1 MTATNQYCLALL
13 AGAAFACVSC
23 REPTPAETRA
33 PSDPPWFEDIAER
46 AGIDFIHRSGHGDRF
61 FLPEIMGGGAA
72 LFDMDGDGDL
82 DLYLVQ
88 SGSLFDRSASGGHQL
103 FRNRGD
109 GTFENVTKE
118 SGADL
123 RGYGMGVA
131 AGDFDNDGALDLYVT
146 NFGPHVLLKNDGHG
160 RFSDVTGQ
168 AGLSP
173 PSPLRGY
180 GGQPPPAIASGG
192 WLANRSA
199 REDRKGPPSPLRGY
213 GGQPPPAIASGG
225 WSTSAAFLDYDADG
239 WLDLFVVRYLDW
251 RPSAEVECF
260 SLTGVPDY
268 CSPRTYDLPTSSTL
282 YHNNRDGTF
291 TDVSERAG
299 FHQAVG
305 NGLGVTTG
313 DFDGDGRI
321 DIFVANDS
329 TPNHLWLNQGNGQFR
344 EGALL
349 TGCAVDADGRP
360 KAGMGVHAAD
370 VDDDGRLDVLVVNL
384 DGESD
389 SFYRNRG
396 AFFSDETAAVGLR
409 TASRPFTRFGMALV
423 DFDNDGYLDLYEA
436 NGRVGRQ
443 SELFSTDPYA
453 EPNLLFRGL
462 AGPRF
467 AEVAPRGGTRPT
479 LVATSRGAAFGDV
492 DNDGGVD
499 IVVMNRDA
507 KPYLLR
513 NVVNARGHWL
523 MFRVLDKNDAH
534 GRDALGAELTMSVGS
549 RSIRRDVRAAY
560 SYLASNDPRVHV
572 GLGTETGVRGV
583 TVRWPDGARER
594 FGDFA
599 ADKIVTLRRG
609 AGTLLVT
616 EREDR
621 VDPAGAV
628 RRD

>member
-1 MTATNQYCLALL
+1 MTRIGRWSFAVAICAALTSCGREATKKEDR
-13 AGAAFACVSC
+13 AASQ
-23 REPTPAETRA
+23 
-33 PSDPPWFEDIAER
+33 DPPWFEEIAQR
-46 AGIDFIHRSGHGDRF
+46 AGIDFTHRSGHRDRF
-61 FLPEIMGGGAA
+61 LLPEIMGGGAA

-88 SGSLFDRSASGGHQL
+88 SGSLLDRSASGGHQL

-109 GTFENVTKE
+109 GTFENVTKD

-131 AGDFDNDGALDLYVT
+131 AGDFDNDGAIDLYVT
-146 NFGPHVLLKNDGHG
+146 NVGPNVLLRNDGHG
-160 RFSDVTGQ
+160 RFTDVTAKARVG
-168 AGLSP
+168 
-173 PSPLRGY
+173 GY
-180 GGQPPPAIASGG
+180 GWTTS
-192 WLANRSA
+192 SA
-199 REDRKGPPSPLRGY
+199 
-213 GGQPPPAIASGG
+213 
-225 WSTSAAFLDYDADG
+225 FVDYDADG

-299 FHQAVG
+299 LHRAVG

-423 DFDNDGYLDLYEA
+423 DFDNDGSLDLYEA

-443 SELFSTDPYA
+443 SELFSNDPYA

-467 AEVAPRGGTRPT
+467 AEVTPRGGTRQE
-479 LVATSRGAAFGDV
+479 LVATSRAAAFGDV

-499 IVVMNRDA
+499 IVVVNRDA
-507 KPYLLR
+507 RPYLLR
-513 NVVNARGHWL
+513 NVVNGRGHWL
-523 MFRVLDKNDAH
+523 MFRVVDEH

-549 RSIRRDVRAAY
+549 RSIRRDVRSAY

-572 GLGTETGVRGV
+572 GLGPETRGREV
-583 TVRWPDGARER
+583 TVRWPDGARES
-594 FGDFA
+594 FADFT

-609 AGTLLVT
+609 SGTSLVT

-621 VDPAGAV
+621 IDPARAV

>member
-1 MTATNQYCLALL
+1 
-13 AGAAFACVSC
+13 
-23 REPTPAETRA
+23 
-33 PSDPPWFEDIAER
+33 
-46 AGIDFIHRSGHGDRF
+46 
-61 FLPEIMGGGAA
+61 
-72 LFDMDGDGDL
+72 
-82 DLYLVQ
+82 VQ

-109 GTFENVTKE
+109 GTFENVTKD
-118 SGADL
+118 SGADV

-131 AGDFDNDGALDLYVT
+131 AGDFDNDGAVDLYIT
-146 NFGPHVLLKNDGHG
+146 GFGGNTLLKNDGHG
-160 RFSDVTGQ
+160 RFTDVTAK
-168 AGLSP
+168 AGVA
-173 PSPLRGY
+173 G
-180 GGQPPPAIASGG
+180 A
-192 WLANRSA
+192 
-199 REDRKGPPSPLRGY
+199 
-213 GGQPPPAIASGG
+213 G
-225 WSTSAAFLDYDADG
+225 WSTSAAFFDYDGDQ

-251 RPSAEVECF
+251 RPSAEIECY

-268 CSPRTYDLPTSSTL
+268 CSPRTYDLPSSSVL
-282 YHNNRDGTF
+282 YHNNHDGTF

-299 FHQAVG
+299 LHQAVG
-305 NGLGVTTG
+305 NGLGVVAG
-313 DFDGDGRI
+313 DFDGDGRV
-321 DIFVANDS
+321 DVFVANDG
-329 TPNHLWLNQGNGQFR
+329 TPNHLWLNQGGGRFR
-344 EGALL
+344 EAGLL
-349 TGCAVDADGRP
+349 TGCAVDEDGRA

-467 AEVAPRGGTRPT
+467 AEVTPRGGTRPT
-479 LVATSRGAAFGDV
+479 LIATSRAAAFGDV

-499 IVVMNRDA
+499 IVVVNRDA
-507 KPYLLR
+507 RPYLLR
-513 NVVNARGHWL
+513 NVVNGRGHWL
-523 MFRVLDKNDAH
+523 MFRVVDEH
-534 GRDALGAELTMSVGS
+534 GRDALGAELTMLVGS
-549 RSIRRDVRAAY
+549 RSIRRGVRAAY

-572 GLGTETGVRGV
+572 GLGAETGVRGV

-599 ADKIVTLRRG
+599 ADKIVMLRRG
-609 AGTLLVT
+609 GGTSLVT

-621 VDPAGAV
+621 IDPAGAV

>member
-1 MTATNQYCLALL
+1 MTATNLYCLALL

-23 REPTPAETRA
+23 REPTPAGTRA
-33 PSDPPWFEDIAER
+33 SSEPPWFEDIAER
-46 AGIDFIHRSGHGDRF
+46 AGIDFVHRSGHGDRF

-72 LFDMDGDGDL
+72 LFDMDGDGNL

-88 SGSLFDRSASGGHQL
+88 SGSLFDRSASGGNQL

-131 AGDFDNDGALDLYVT
+131 AGDFDNDGAVDLYVT
-146 NFGPHVLLKNDGHG
+146 NLGPNTLLKNDGHG
-160 RFSDVTGQ
+160 RFTDVTSR

-180 GGQPPPAIASGG
+180 GGQPPPAVASGG
-192 WLANRSA
+192 WT
-199 REDRKGPPSPLRGY
+199 
-213 GGQPPPAIASGG
+213 
-225 WSTSAAFLDYDADG
+225 TSAAFLDYDADG
-239 WLDLFVVRYLDW
+239 WLDLFVIRYLDW

-299 FHQAVG
+299 FHRAVG

-349 TGCAVDADGRP
+349 TGSAVDSDGRP

-384 DGESD
+384 DSESD

-396 AFFSDETAAVGLR
+396 AYFSDETAAVGLR

-423 DFDNDGYLDLYEA
+423 DFDNDGHLDLYEA

-443 SELFSTDPYA
+443 SELFSNDPYA

-467 AEVAPRGGTRPT
+467 VEVAPRGGTRPA

-499 IVVMNRDA
+499 IVVVNRDA
-507 KPYLLR
+507 RPYLLR
-513 NVVNARGHWL
+513 NVVSGRCHWA
-523 MFRVLDKNDAH
+523 MFRVIDSY

-549 RSIRRDVRAAY
+549 RSIRRDVRSAY

-572 GLGTETGVRGV
+572 GLGSETSVRDV
-583 TVRWPDGARER
+583 TVRWPDGTRER
-594 FGDFA
+594 FGEFA

-609 AGTLLVT
+609 G
-616 EREDR
+616 
-621 VDPAGAV
+621 GHS
-628 RRD
+628 